1 MGQIQENLILTD
13 SFTAAFTRFLNLGES
28 AVRET
33 SKVSSTIEMM
43 GKSSNYIAATGFN
56 ALEQKLQDIN
66 GQIKAQGEALQA
78 IGKASNYV
86 NVSGFDQMTKA
97 IKESNAALVET
108 IKNQE
113 QLGRKTQETDGH
125 ANNLLK
131 TMRNIAA
138 TAGVTSLVKGFLEL
152 SDSQTQINARLNL
165 MKDATHSVAQL
176 NDLIYQSA
184 LRSRAA
190 YSDTADTIYDQLRY
204 LKAKASYAFTNM
216 SLEQIIMRIAGDFGL
231 KVGTLDPTGYVFPSL
246 LKENEECIDIIFDA
260 LSQTIIQ
267 TGKIFIFYDKAGEL
281 TLTEVNK
288 MFLTSRIGDGSLAT
302 DYTYKRDIDSDTY
315 NRVKLVRKNEKS
327 GRTDVYVHEDTETIK
342 QWGLLQ
348 YYDEVD
354 KSLNEAQIDQMCAA
368 YLQYYNR
375 VLQTLKLEAI
385 GLVELRAGMIVPVQ
399 LGDIEDLASIRL
411 LLCEKVTHKW
421 SGEDHT
427 MQFEVKS
434 FDQLGGINIV

>member
-1 MGQIQENLILTD
+1 MERSLLVQMKGKAPDGSDQITVMDYIN
-13 SFTAAFTRFLNLGES
+13 ATREIEWVTNRMDAPGKLKFSCVEIG
-28 AVRET
+28 
-33 SKVSSTIEMM
+33 SSTIPE
-43 GKSSNYIAATGFN
+43 GSSVEYTINGEKLFKGYVFT
-56 ALEQKLQDIN
+56 LEQKRD
-66 GQIKAQGEALQA
+66 GE
-78 IGKASNYV
+78 
-86 NVSGFDQMTKA
+86 
-97 IKESNAALVET
+97 
-108 IKNQE
+108 
-113 QLGRKTQETDGH
+113 KT
-125 ANNLLK
+125 
-131 TMRNIAA
+131 
-138 TAGVTSLVKGFLEL
+138 
-152 SDSQTQINARLNL
+152 
-165 MKDATHSVAQL
+165 
-176 NDLIYQSA
+176 Y
-184 LRSRAA
+184 
-190 YSDTADTIYDQLRY
+190 TIYDQLRY
-204 LKAKASYAFTNM
+204 LKASYAFTNM

-288 MFLTSRIGDGSLAT
+288 MFLTSRIGDGSLTT

-342 QWGLLQ
+342 KWGLLQ

-354 KSLNEAQIDQMCAA
+354 KSLNEAQIDQMCEA

-375 VLQTLKLEAI
+375 VLQTLKLETL

-399 LGDIEDLASIRL
+399 LGDIEDLASTRL

-421 SGEDHT
+421 SGEDHI